1 MYDDDDDFRGRR
13 QQTIW
18 HALNRIL
25 IVLIAF
31 TVITLIACA
40 FLPELKDTRGQ
51 SDRVDELRG
60 EIQKERTLLAEHTRE
75 VDLLKNDPTYLETVA
90 RDRLDMRMTP

>member
-1 MYDDDDDFRGRR
+1 MYDYGDFQERSQR
-13 QQTIW
+13 TFW
-18 HALNRIL
+18 HALNRLL

-51 SDRVDELRG
+51 SDRVEELRG
-60 EIQKERTLLAEHTRE
+60 EIQKEQALVAQHTRE
-75 VDLLKNDPTYLETVA
+75 VYLLKNDPTYH
-90 RDRLDMRMTP
+90 